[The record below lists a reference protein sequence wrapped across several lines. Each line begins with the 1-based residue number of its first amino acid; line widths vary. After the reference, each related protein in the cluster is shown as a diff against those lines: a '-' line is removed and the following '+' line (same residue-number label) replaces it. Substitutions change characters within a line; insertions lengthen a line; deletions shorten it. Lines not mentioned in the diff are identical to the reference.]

1 MLVVKNFITF
11 ATYTE
16 GGKNMKQQVS
26 PFVFGRMAQGD
37 TFTDRRK
44 ESERLEA
51 NFCNNINT
59 VLISP
64 RRWGKSSLVKKV
76 AENVRKEDLRIIQLD
91 AFPMRSEADF
101 YQTLAKEVIKAT
113 SSKLDEWIETA
124 KQFLGHIAPK
134 LSLGSDPMNTFD
146 LSFQWQGWEK
156 DYADI
161 LNLPETIAIEKGIHI
176 VICIDEFQNISTF
189 EDPLLFQ
196 KRLRSVWQKHTQV
209 AYCLYGSKQH
219 MMMEL
224 FEKQSMPFYKFGEV
238 MYLPKIALEDWTFFL
253 MERFNSSGKVLQ
265 EKEAKKI
272 AQSVQCQS
280 YYVQQLAHLV
290 WLKTDKS
297 VTDEIIDSAL
307 KDLLDQNALLYQ
319 RETEVLTSYQ
329 VNFLKALA
337 CGITTNLSSKEN
349 LKRFNMGTS
358 ANVNR
363 IKDALIN
370 KEIIDC
376 YGKNVSF
383 LDPAYELWFKKEMM
397 E

>member
-1 MLVVKNFITF
+1 
-11 ATYTE
+11 
-16 GGKNMKQQVS
+16 MKQQTS
-26 PFVFGRMAQGD
+26 PFVFGRMAQGQ
-37 TFTDRRK
+37 TFTDREK
-44 ESERLEA
+44 ERERLEA
-51 NFCNNINT
+51 NFRNNINT

-64 RRWGKSSLVKKV
+64 RRWGKSSLVKMV
-76 AENVRKEDLRIIQLD
+76 ADNIQDDNLKIIQLD
-91 AFPMRSEADF
+91 AFPMRSESDF

-113 SSKLDEWIETA
+113 SSKLEEWIETA
-124 KQFLGHIAPK
+124 KQFLGHISPK
-134 LSLGSDPMNTFD
+134 LSLGSDPMNSFD

-161 LNLPETIAIEKGIHI
+161 LNLPETIAKEKGIRI
-176 VICIDEFQNISTF
+176 VICIDEFQNISMF
-189 EDPLLFQ
+189 ENPLLFQ
-196 KRLRSVWQKHTQV
+196 KRLRSVWQKHTEV

-238 MYLPKIALEDWTFFL
+238 MYLPKISLADWIVFL
-253 MERFNSSGKVLQ
+253 KERFESSGKNLPA
-265 EKEAKKI
+265 EMATKI

-290 WLKTDKS
+290 WLKTTDN
-297 VTDEIIDSAL
+297 VTNEIVASAL
-307 KDLLDQNALLYQ
+307 KDLLEQNALLYQ
-319 RETEVLTSYQ
+319 RETEVLTTYQ
-329 VNFLKALA
+329 INFLKALA
-337 CGITTNLSSKEN
+337 SGITTNLSSKEN

-376 YGKNVSF
+376 SGRTVTF
-383 LDPAYELWFKKEMM
+383 LDPAYELWFKKEMI